1 MVYDQVS
8 IAASLEQ
15 AVDMIGYDALRAEQ
29 AAGRAEGRLLGIGLG
44 LYVEPS
50 GLAMGNMASE
60 GAMVRSASTG
70 RCRP

>member
-1 MVYDQVS
+1 
-8 IAASLEQ
+8 
-15 AVDMIGYDALRAEQ
+15 MIGYDALRAEQ
-29 AAGRAEGRLLGIGLG
+29 AAARAEGRLLGIGLG

-60 GAMVRSASTG
+60 GGDRLRSASTA